1 MWFLDVGARHVTLL
15 TMIYHELWV
24 KAELI
29 RCIAEVGT
37 VEAGWKMRRLLIGEK
52 VARETLLL
60 VGWEEYNSSLLFA
73 PVLGRYQSQWMLFL
87 PATGLSKRF
96 GICAGKIPQPSDKP
110 RI

>member
-1 MWFLDVGARHVTLL
+1 
-15 TMIYHELWV
+15 MIYHELWV

-60 VGWEEYNSSLLFA
+60 VG
-73 PVLGRYQSQWMLFL
+73 
-87 PATGLSKRF
+87 
-96 GICAGKIPQPSDKP
+96 
-110 RI
+110 